1 MSESETRGVN
11 MAEAAAW
18 VEYIERLRRYVATG
32 RLDTDELNY
41 KREVARELGGVR
53 EALLSGSVNWLDLLR
68 EVTPSYVINL
78 CGWRGRDDL
87 LNWFNTDP
95 DGASDALLKLWAPYE
110 QSPGAAH
117 SAGDVIERVRAFAE
131 RLPQNVIRGDG
142 TRMRLI
148 SFLLMGLDAER
159 YPPFMTTAFAAT
171 YELAKCQGPPKDAD
185 AAALY
190 EHALGFLDR
199 LIEEADT
206 LDRMRTRLEAQS
218 AVFGVWYPVDRF
230 NACSKGLSSA
240 LSKGNQ
246 HDAQEQL
253 RKMSELLNRLEEHE
267 PAGRHKEFSDR
278 YRACKAEY
286 EKRFDP
292 PPYPPPDP
300 QPDLQSLADELLLD
314 AGALQKLRKLL
325 DDKRQVIFQGP
336 PGTGK
341 TYVARKLAE
350 CLAGSPDRV
359 WIVQFHPSYA
369 YEDFVQGF
377 RPTLQGGQP
386 SFAPRNGPL
395 LDAAEAADDKPG
407 EMHFLVIDE
416 INRGNLAK
424 VFGELYFLLEYR
436 GEQMRLQYADAGKRF
451 ALPKNLYFIG
461 TMNTADRSIALV
473 DLALRRRFHF
483 VEFHPDK
490 PPIQGLLRRWLGEQA
505 PDMTWVAEVVDHAN
519 VKLDDRQAAI
529 GPSYFMK
536 PDLDKEMVDLIW
548 EHNVLPYIEE
558 RFYGEHDRLDEFSLD
573 KLLGET
579 PTGSSG
585 DKEQNTDAEGVD
597 ERVRE
602 LLDTSVDALQ
612 FSTDQRK
619 SRVMNHLPP
628 DVRTIRDLT
637 RMTAEEIDDTD
648 HIGIES
654 RKEIESWLSEH
665 RLKLGTDYGAVRG
678 NLASGDD
685 GDATT

>member
-11 MAEAAAW
+11 MAEADAW

-53 EALLSGSVNWLDLLR
+53 EAVLSGDVNWLDLLR

-87 LNWFNTDP
+87 LSWFNTDT

-131 RLPQNVIRGDG
+131 RLPQNVISGDG

-171 YELAKCQGPPKDAD
+171 YEVAKCQGPPKDAD

-206 LDRMRTRLEAQS
+206 IDRLRTRLEAQS
-218 AVFGVWYPVDRF
+218 AVFGIWYPIDRF
-230 NACSKGLSSA
+230 DASEKDFSSS
-240 LSKGNQ
+240 LTNGDQ
-246 HDAQEQL
+246 QDAQERL
-253 RKMSELLNRLEEHE
+253 RKMAELLNRLKEHE
-267 PAGRHKEFSDR
+267 PADRYKEFSDR
-278 YRACKAEY
+278 RRVCERQY
-286 EKRFDP
+286 EERFDP
-292 PPYPPPDP
+292 GPDP
-300 QPDLQSLADELLLD
+300 QPDLQALADELLVDVD
-314 AGALQKLRKLL
+314 ALRKIRKLL

-350 CLAGSPDRV
+350 CLAGSADRV
-359 WIVQFHPSYA
+359 RLVQFHPSYA

-377 RPTLQGGQP
+377 RPALQGGRP
-386 SFAPRNGPL
+386 GFALRNGPL
-395 LDAAEAADDKPG
+395 LDAAEHAREEPDAK
-407 EMHFLVIDE
+407 HFLVIDE

-436 GEQMRLQYADAGKRF
+436 GEQMRLQYADAGERF
-451 ALPKNLYFIG
+451 ALPDNLYLIG

-490 PPIQGLLRRWLGEQA
+490 PPVRGLLRRWLDKHGR
-505 PDMTWVAEVVDHAN
+505 DMTWVAEVVDRAN
-519 VKLDDRQAAI
+519 AKLDDRQAAI

-536 PDLDKEMVDLIW
+536 PDLRKEIVELIW
-548 EHNVLPYIEE
+548 EHDVLPYVEE
-558 RFYGEHDRLDEFSLD
+558 RFYGEHERLDEFRLD
-573 KLLGET
+573 KLLGDLKPDRGGEE
-579 PTGSSG
+579 P
-585 DKEQNTDAEGVD
+585 D
-597 ERVRE
+597 ESPLK
-602 LLDTSVDALQ
+602 LLDTPVTELKL
-612 FSTDQRK
+612 STK
-619 SRVMNHLPP
+619 YITARVKTHLSKENI
-628 DVRTIRDLT
+628 RTIEDLT
-637 RMTAEEIDDTD
+637 RKTAEEIKN
-648 HIGIES
+648 IPGLGQGAW
-654 RKEIESWLSEH
+654 KEIEAWLSEH
-665 RLKLGTDYGAVRG
+665 DLQLGTDYRAVRRD
-678 NLASGDD
+678 LANHDKDD
-685 GDATT
+685 AAT